1 MEKPCLRFSIFFGV
15 TPLPR
20 HLQVSSQKRAEFSA
34 VGDGNDLCFSGKSPY
49 SRPWP
54 LRRLQERSGQ
64 TPAAFFFG
72 PDFIG
77 RRHRL
82 WGYCAPSAS
91 PTDETCAERP

>member
-1 MEKPCLRFSIFFGV
+1 MEKPCLRFSISVGV

-20 HLQVSSQKRAEFSA
+20 HLQGWSQMRAEFSEA
-34 VGDGNDLCFSGKSPY
+34 DGNDLCFSGKSPY

-54 LRRLQERSGQ
+54 SRRLRERSGQ